1 MKNYAI
7 YRITETIRVVLFVTL
22 AILVFDFFPVTPI
35 QVVLLAVLNDAAILT
50 IAYDRVRGSS
60 RPVRWGLT
68 EVLTVATVLGLF
80 GIVES
85 FGALWLA
92 RGPLGLDVGQ
102 VQTLLYL
109 KLSIAG
115 HLTIFVARTHGRF
128 WSYRP
133 SWLLVGAV
141 LGTQLLATAIAVSG
155 FLMQPLE
162 WQLAAF
168 AWGYALVCFVLLDQV
183 KVITYQVLERRGI
196 AAGELSE
203 A

>member
-1 MKNYAI
+1 MRN
-7 YRITETIRVVLFVTL
+7 V
-22 AILVFDFFPVTPI
+22 
-35 QVVLLAVLNDAAILT
+35 LAVASALGVAGV
-50 IAYDRVRGSS
+50 IASF
-60 RPVRWGLT
+60 
-68 EVLTVATVLGLF
+68 GLF
-80 GIVES
+80 Y
-85 FGALWLA
+85 
-92 RGPLGLDVGQ
+92 LGERVFHLNRDVL
-102 VQTLLYL
+102 QTLIYL